1 MQRFLRPA
9 RYTWSLTSLISLTLV
24 VVPLGFSSARG
35 DKQLDTDVQRVIA
48 QAAASTVRIRIVGS
62 SEDSSQ
68 AVTSQTT
75 TGVVLTKSG
84 LIISS
89 AFGFGSKPTAVL
101 VEDADGERVAARRL
115 ATDYVRKL
123 VLLQAESGTFQP
135 ARFSQRRWPV
145 VGEYA
150 IAAGRLYPGKL
161 PSVSVGI
168 ISAVKR
174 IHELAFQTDAKISPV
189 NYGGPVMN
197 LDGEVTG
204 ILVPLSPRESGPGI
218 NAGVEWYDSGIGFA
232 VPAADLPEI
241 VRTLKTGRDRTR
253 GFLGI
258 RPATENPLS
267 SDVRITTVLPDSP
280 AETGGLK
287 TDDRIVAINDIPITR
302 YGEFQSIVK
311 RAYAGDRLTFQLKRG
326 GKQVETEITLADK
339 LVAPAAGYLGVI
351 VGDAVTDGD
360 QKSVRAHLLPGAPL
374 ARQTDLQKLNILRW
388 NETDVTSALR
398 LDRML
403 RGLLKDKTV
412 QIRHQPEGSEQTLT
426 IDAIPDG
433 RSSQLPNV
441 DQEFVRTA
449 LGTDSETEWNT
460 FVEDIG
466 EDGSLVWGY
475 APTDVKTPATGVVVL
490 LGDATTPREAVR
502 NQWQDVCRLHNLMIV
517 VPVND
522 EKTPLSRED
531 RALVTEAFRKA
542 VFGRALDSRRI
553 CLVADQQSAELA
565 TEILLNPESRIFTS
579 AAYIRT
585 WPRTTGIPAQVISE
599 KPPSLLILNGI
610 VQSRTAQALR
620 AQAIS
625 RVSEGGGTVV
635 QSAAEGGPTIQESI
649 ALWCLTL
656 KAR

>member
-1 MQRFLRPA
+1 MMQPFPRPGWFA
-9 RYTWSLTSLISLTLV
+9 HRLFSLTLLTLLTL
-24 VVPLGFSSARG
+24 PDLSSARG
-35 DKQLDTDVQRVIA
+35 DQQLDTGVQRVIA
-48 QAAASTVRIRIVGS
+48 EAAASTVRIRIVGS
-62 SEDSSQ
+62 SEDSGQ

-75 TGVVLTKSG
+75 TGVVLTESG

-101 VEDADGERVAARRL
+101 VEDADGERVAAKRV

-123 VLLQAESGTFQP
+123 VLLQAESGRFQP
-135 ARFSQRRWPV
+135 ARFSRRRWPV

-150 IAAGRLYPGKL
+150 IAAGRLYPGQL
-161 PSVSVGI
+161 PSASVGI

-189 NYGGPVMN
+189 NYGGPVLN

-232 VPAADLPEI
+232 IPAADLPAV
-241 VRTLKTGRDRTR
+241 VRALKTGRDRSR

-280 AETGGLK
+280 AESGGLQ
-287 TDDRIVAINDIPITR
+287 TDDRILAVNGISITR
-302 YGEFQSIVK
+302 YGEFQSVVK
-311 RAYAGDRLTFQLKRG
+311 RAYAGDRLTFQVKRG
-326 GKQVETEITLADK
+326 GKEVEAEVTLADK
-339 LVAPAAGYLGVI
+339 LVPPTPGYLGVI
-351 VGDAVTDGD
+351 AGEAVEDGD
-360 QKSVRAHLLPGAPL
+360 QKSVLAHLLPGGPL
-374 ARQTDLQKLNILRW
+374 AQQAGQTQLNVSRW
-388 NETDVTSALR
+388 NETNVTSSLR

-412 QIRHQPEGSEQTLT
+412 EIQHLTADSDQPQT
-426 IDAIPDG
+426 IEAIPG
-433 RSSQLPNV
+433 SRPLQLPDV
-441 DQEFVRTA
+441 EAEFVRTA
-449 LGTDSETEWNT
+449 LGTDANAEWST
-460 FVEDIG
+460 FVETIG

-475 APTDVKTPATGVVVL
+475 APTDVKTPATGVVIL
-490 LGDATTPREAVR
+490 LGDSTTPREAVR
-502 NQWQDVCRLHNLMIV
+502 NQWEQVCRLHNLMIV
-517 VPVND
+517 VPVNE
-522 EKTPLSRED
+522 EKTRLSRED

-542 VFGRALDSRRI
+542 VFGRALDTRRI
-553 CLVADQQSAELA
+553 CLVADQQAAELA
-565 TEILLNPESRIFTS
+565 TEILLNPESRIFTA

-635 QSAAEGGPTIQESI
+635 QSPAEGGPTIQESI